1 VPTPDLGRKQGLLLR
16 VERFSREH
24 WRMVFLLA
32 ALAIV
37 VGFGLSSVLK
47 LESDVLALIPRGNPK
62 IDTFKAALEDFGS
75 FDLLLVLLEA
85 EGEAGP
91 EELEDFA
98 DRYAGRLEGL
108 SREISWV
115 EYKIA
120 PDDALFDLLSRNALL
135 FVPPEQMATLAERL
149 SDAGIRRK
157 IRENAEA
164 MASPASPL
172 SGEAIAADP
181 LELRTLFL
189 QRLAERRKALKV
201 DLSDGYYMARDGRSL
216 ILLAKPVRPSQN
228 LDFNRRLMAAVQ
240 WEAEAARGETEGGQ
254 NIRVRFG
261 GNYALVLQETE
272 LVRRSLIFNAVVSL
286 LAVLGLYYVCYRRVA
301 ALLYSS
307 LPLIA
312 GQALTFA
319 VAYFALDRMSA
330 ISVAFT
336 ALLMGLGTD
345 FTIVMYA
352 RYIEERHAGAS
363 LAVATER
370 MVGETG
376 IGVFTGVIT
385 SAGTFYAMCLS
396 SFRGLWDFGFLMG
409 TGILLCGLA
418 IVTMLPAMITWNE
431 GVRRRKVDS
440 LQKLHLQSFGL
451 ERLIP
456 WAVRHR
462 TAVLMLVTV
471 LTLAGIWFGR
481 RLDFDDSVQALRS
494 NDTEAAQVQAKVAD
508 TFGAALSPMMAI
520 ASGRSVEEAL
530 ERSAVIAERLRPK
543 VEDGTLASFDSVLTY
558 LPTMSRQRQVIE
570 TVRARADGAFDPAR
584 VRATLTDALESEGF
598 QSHAFEPAMARL
610 TAMLTPERP
619 VTLEEVEGQGL
630 RQLLSR
636 YVHREENGTVRVV
649 TYLFPADIQWRRRPP
664 PGLIESIERGEPG
677 IVATG
682 SNVAAQ
688 ELRTIFVRDALRAVV
703 AGLVLVFGLLLA
715 DFRSLRLAAI
725 VMAQVLSAVAMMFGL
740 MWAAGMQINSAN
752 AFVATMILGVGI
764 DYGIHIAHRLEHMGG
779 RIEPGL
785 LETGKAVVLAAF
797 TNIAGF
803 GTLVLGHYPAMR
815 SFGLVALFG
824 SATSLFTALVLVP
837 ALLGKREPR
846 S

>member
-1 VPTPDLGRKQGLLLR
+1 M
-16 VERFSREH
+16 ESFSR
-24 WRMVFLLA
+24 RRYRLVLLLA
-32 ALAIV
+32 ALAAV
-37 VGFGLSSVLK
+37 VGFGLSSVLH
-47 LESDVLALIPRGNPK
+47 LESDVLALIPRGNPR

-85 EGEAGP
+85 KGDAGP

-98 DRYAGRLEGL
+98 DRYAARLERL
-108 SREISWV
+108 DKQISWV

-120 PDDALFDLLSRNALL
+120 ADDALFDLLSRNALL
-135 FVPPEQMATLAERL
+135 FVPPGQLDTLAERF
-149 SDAGIRRK
+149 SDPGIRRT
-157 IRENAEA
+157 IRGDAEA
-164 MASPASPL
+164 LSSPTSSL
-172 SGEAIAADP
+172 TGEAIAADP
-181 LELRTLFL
+181 LGLRSLFL

-201 DLSDGYYMARDGRSL
+201 DLSDGYYLARDGRSL

-228 LDFNRRLMAAVQ
+228 LDFNRRLMAGVRA
-240 WEAEAARGETEGGQ
+240 EAEATRAEMDGGER
-254 NIRVRFG
+254 IDVRFG
-261 GNYALVLQETE
+261 GNYALLLEETE

-286 LAVLGLYYVCYRRVA
+286 LAVLGLYYICYRRVA

-307 LPLIA
+307 LPLIV

-319 VAYFALDRMSA
+319 VAYFTLDRLSA

-352 RYIEERHAGAS
+352 RYIEERQAGAS
-363 LAVATER
+363 LELATER

-409 TGILLCGLA
+409 TGILLCGVA

-431 GVRRRKVDS
+431 GVRRRKVDA
-440 LQKLHLQSFGL
+440 LEKLHLQSFGL
-451 ERLIP
+451 EHLIP
-456 WAVRHR
+456 WAARHR
-462 TAVLMLVTV
+462 RGVLVLLIV
-471 LTLAGIWFGR
+471 LTAAGAWFGR
-481 RLDFDDSVQALRS
+481 TLGFDDSVQALRS
-494 NDTEAAQVQAKVAD
+494 NQTEAAQVQRTVAD

-520 ASGRSVEEAL
+520 AEGRSVEEAL
-530 ERSAVIAERLRPK
+530 ERTAVITERLQPK
-543 VEDGTLASFDSVLTY
+543 VEDGTLASFDSILTY
-558 LPTMSRQRQVIE
+558 LPPLSRQRQVID
-570 TVRARADGAFDPAR
+570 TLRRRTDGAFDPAR
-584 VRATLTDALESEGF
+584 VQATLTDALEREGF
-598 QSHAFEPAMARL
+598 QPQAFEPAIARIR
-610 TAMLTPERP
+610 AMLTPDRPITLDEIER
-619 VTLEEVEGQGL
+619 EGLG
-630 RQLLSR
+630 QLVSR

-649 TYLFPADIQWRRRPP
+649 TYLFPAEMQWRRRPP
-664 PGLIESIERGEPG
+664 PGLIEGTERGDPG
-677 IVATG
+677 IVVTG

-688 ELRTIFVRDALRAVV
+688 ELRHIFVRDALRAVV
-703 AGLVLVFGLLLA
+703 AGLILVFVLLLL
-715 DFRSLRLAAI
+715 DFRSLRLSAI

-740 MWAAGMQINSAN
+740 MKLAGMQINSAN

-764 DYGIHIAHRLEHMGG
+764 DYGIHVAHRMELAGG

-824 SATSLFTALVLVP
+824 SATSLLTALLLVP
-837 ALLGKREPR
+837 ALLARRESRP
-846 S
+846 